1 MHLVTLKLTI
11 KKGDNLTPAATTY
24 GNYGVFRFRKDVANQ
39 AIGNQDEGGFIIDN
53 DGQVRID
60 QGPGS
65 KLNADELDGNGGD
78 FYTNASNLTSGSL
91 DPARLLNQTYAISI
105 SGTADKANRIFNETA
120 SLTSKSW
127 YLHRQ
132 RMVYLLH

>member
-1 MHLVTLKLTI
+1 MTLR
-11 KKGDNLTPAATTY
+11 KGDNLTPSATTF

-65 KLNADELDGNGGD
+65 KLNADELDGNQGV
-78 FYTNASNLTSGSL
+78 FY
-91 DPARLLNQTYAISI
+91 QEC
-105 SGTADKANRIFNETA
+105 K
-120 SLTSKSW
+120 
-127 YLHRQ
+127 
-132 RMVYLLH
+132 